1 MKSTLYSPK
10 DTKFSRWNWK
20 LLSPLYAEI
29 VIDLQA
35 RDLQDRLF
43 TYRVPEFLLDEVF
56 VGAQVL
62 VPFGH
67 QETVGGYV
75 VGLKSECNSDF
86 KLKDIAEVLEP
97 DPLFDKDYI
106 DFLGWLAFKS
116 CARLSD
122 VVQAAIPA
130 SLAPRIKRVVRL
142 TKRVEPEEL
151 TKIKFALVE
160 KDPSSAAM
168 IKVLSEA
175 GVRGLSV
182 MTLRQRFSRAVKKG
196 QGNFFRALTF
206 LKHEGVVEIVAE
218 STAKTS
224 AKTVTTVIRGQS
236 EPKTARQ
243 KEITALLE
251 RHNGNMNLSE
261 LLKSASTTYSTIH
274 KLEADGVV
282 QLMDTEIMRNPMDGY
297 ACEGKIGRAP
307 KPQLTK
313 DQEHV
318 VTILMMELQ
327 QKLAQTDLASRNV
340 STGPSS
346 KLIAVQD
353 RRDENDDVGALGQTQ
368 ENGKHAIATA
378 ETLPANEKTSDQ
390 SSSIVTELSAVPD
403 LDTDDE
409 DNQPWLLFG
418 VTGSGKTEV
427 YLRLIEETLNQ
438 NRTALLLVP
447 EISLTPQLASRLKG
461 RFGDMVSIWHSA
473 ISPGERY
480 DTWRRLRSG
489 SVKVLLGARSAIL
502 ANVPNLGLIILD
514 EEHDGSYKQSTPSP
528 RYNAKE
534 VAIEKARRHGALVLL
549 GSATPD
555 IGTYHNARKN
565 GTILELPNRVHSQPM
580 PEVKVIDMRQEL
592 YLGNRSI
599 LSGLLSHAIEKRLD
613 QGEQIILL
621 MNRRGYASHVF
632 CRACGYVAECKNC
645 SVSLVYHKTNR
656 VTAAPSS
663 NQQSNSQAAI
673 NQVINTANPQPSP
686 KLAAIAPG
694 KPAGIAQSNGYLACH
709 HCGYERHNMLTCPS
723 CQSPFIKE
731 YGLGTQ
737 QVEETI
743 RSKFPEARTLRLD
756 SDVTRKKGAYREIFE
771 DFANGEADVLIG
783 TQMVAKGL
791 DIANVTLVGVLVADA
806 ALNMPDYRSTERG
819 FQLLSQVSGRAGRGL
834 KPGQVIL
841 QTYNPDLQVIEWAKR
856 HDYSSFFE
864 SELAARE
871 AFDYPPYSRIIRL
884 VLQGPDPREV
894 EVGLESLAEEMSL
907 FLEDKIAEH
916 SLKILGPA
924 PCIIERVKNRFR
936 FHLLLKVKGDHTVMD
951 PILQF
956 LRNKKVPKQLSLA
969 VDVDALDLL

>member
-1 MKSTLYSPK
+1 MTSTLYSHK

-43 TYRVPEFLLDEVF
+43 TYRVPEFLMDEVF
-56 VGAQVL
+56 IGAQVL

-75 VGLKSECNSDF
+75 VSLKNDCQSEF

-142 TKRVEPEEL
+142 SKRVEQDAL
-151 TKIKFALVE
+151 SKIRLSLVE

-182 MTLRQRFSRAVKKG
+182 VTLKQRFGKAVRKG

-206 LKHEGVVEIVAE
+206 LKQEGVVEIVAE

-224 AKTVTTVIRGQS
+224 AKTVTSVIRGKN

-251 RHNGNMNLSE
+251 RHNGSMNLRK
-261 LLKSASTTYSTIH
+261 LLKNVGTTYSTIH
-274 KLEADGVV
+274 RLEADGVI
-282 QLMDTEIMRNPMDGY
+282 QLMETEIMRNPMDGY
-297 ACEGKIGRAP
+297 ASEGKIGRAP
-307 KPQLTK
+307 KPQLTN
-313 DQEHV
+313 DQTV
-318 VTILMMELQ
+318 VVQTLMMELQ
-327 QKLAQTDLASRNV
+327 KTLAQPV
-340 STGPSS
+340 S
-346 KLIAVQD
+346 KLE
-353 RRDENDDVGALGQTQ
+353 DESDGSRTDES
-368 ENGKHAIATA
+368 ENESRTIIGEAPEEEVH
-378 ETLPANEKTSDQ
+378 
-390 SSSIVTELSAVPD
+390 
-403 LDTDDE
+403 
-409 DNQPWLLFG
+409 PWLLFG

-427 YLRLIEETLNQ
+427 YLRLIEETLDKG
-438 NRTALLLVP
+438 RTALLLVP
-447 EISLTPQLASRLKG
+447 EISLTPQLASRLKD

-473 ISPGERY
+473 ISAGERY

-489 SVKVLLGARSAIL
+489 DVKVLLGARSAIL
-502 ANVPNLGLIILD
+502 ANVPKLGLIILD

-534 VAIEKARRHGALVLL
+534 VALEKARRHGALVIL

-555 IGTYHNARKN
+555 IGTYHNAAKH
-565 GTILELPNRVHSQPM
+565 GTMLQLPNRVHSQAM
-580 PEVKVIDMRQEL
+580 PEVKIVDMRQEL
-592 YLGNRSI
+592 SLGNRSI
-599 LSGLLSHAIEKRLD
+599 LSGALSHAIEKRLD

-632 CRACGYVAECKNC
+632 CRACGFVAQCKNC
-645 SVSLVYHKTNR
+645 SVSLVYHKTNKEMAQ
-656 VTAAPSS
+656 TAAVQQLEREKGSAAKSVNAPAVAQYNDNGSS
-663 NQQSNSQAAI
+663 PFSRQSHAKPQSTI
-673 NQVINTANPQPSP
+673 NAPQKKQPVTG
-686 KLAAIAPG
+686 A
-694 KPAGIAQSNGYLACH
+694 NGYLACH
-709 HCGYERHNMLTCPS
+709 HCGYERHNLLTCPS

-841 QTYNPDLQVIEWAKR
+841 QTYNPDLQVIAWAKK
-856 HDYSSFFE
+856 HDYNSFFTA
-864 SELAARE
+864 ELAARE

-884 VLQGPDPREV
+884 VMQGLDPREV
-894 EVGLESLAEEMSL
+894 EVGLESLAEEMSM
-907 FLEDKIAEH
+907 FLEDKVSEQ
-916 SLKILGPA
+916 SMKILGPA

-936 FHLLLKVKGDHTVMD
+936 YHLLLKVKGDHTVMD

>member
-1 MKSTLYSPK
+1 MKSTLYSHK
-10 DTKFSRWNWK
+10 DTKYYRWNWK
-20 LLSPLYAEI
+20 LLTPLYAEI

-75 VGLKSECNSDF
+75 VGLKTDCPTDF
-86 KLKDIAEVLEP
+86 KLKDIAEVLDP
-97 DPLFDKDYI
+97 DPLFDKEYI

-142 TKRVEPEEL
+142 SKRVEQDAL
-151 TKIKFALVE
+151 AKMKLSLVE

-175 GVRGLSV
+175 GSRGLSV
-182 MTLRQRFSRAVKKG
+182 MTLRQRFGKAIKKG
-196 QGNFFRALTF
+196 QAQFFRALTF
-206 LKHEGVVEIVAE
+206 LKQEGVVEIVAE
-218 STAKTS
+218 TTSRTS
-224 AKTVTTVIRGQS
+224 AKTVTTIIRGPN

-243 KEITALLE
+243 KEIAALLE
-251 RHNGNMNLSE
+251 RHNGTMNLTE
-261 LLKSASTTYSTIH
+261 LLKTASTTYNTIH
-274 KLEADGVV
+274 RLEADGVV
-282 QLMDTEIMRNPMDGY
+282 QLMDTEILRNPMDSY
-297 ACEGKIGRAP
+297 ACEGRIHRPP
-307 KPQLTK
+307 KPLLTA

-318 VTILMMELQ
+318 VTVLMMELQ
-327 QKLAQTDLASRNV
+327 RKLALSSPAATTVNAKPSLLV
-340 STGPSS
+340 SS
-346 KLIAVQD
+346 
-353 RRDENDDVGALGQTQ
+353 
-368 ENGKHAIATA
+368 AT
-378 ETLPANEKTSDQ
+378 ERVQ
-390 SSSIVTELSAVPD
+390 SSAESCTTDTPDAQRSTAVLAPSD
-403 LDTDDE
+403 SE
-409 DNQPWLLFG
+409 NIHPWLLFG

-447 EISLTPQLASRLKG
+447 EISLTPQLASRLKD
-461 RFGDMVSIWHSA
+461 RFGDSVSIWHSA

-489 SVKVLLGARSAIL
+489 DVKVLLGARSAIL
-502 ANVPNLGLIILD
+502 ANVPDLGLIILD

-534 VAIEKARRHGALVLL
+534 VALEKARRHGALVVL

-555 IGTYHNARKN
+555 IGSYHNAQQN
-565 GTILELPNRVHSQPM
+565 GTMLQLPNRVHSQAM
-580 PEVKVIDMRQEL
+580 PDVKVVDMRQEL
-592 YLGNRSI
+592 SLGNRSI
-599 LSGLLSHAIEKRLD
+599 LSGALMHAIEKRLD
-613 QGEQIILL
+613 QGEQVILL

-632 CRACGYVAECKNC
+632 CRACGYVAMCKNC
-645 SVSLVYHKTNR
+645 SVSLVYHKTR
-656 VTAAPSS
+656 ITPPPAA
-663 NQQSNSQAAI
+663 AAK
-673 NQVINTANPQPSP
+673 VGSELSADSPYSKYAQPLKTNAPP
-686 KLAAIAPG
+686 KQPD
-694 KPAGIAQSNGYLACH
+694 GYLACH
-709 HCGYERHNMLTCPS
+709 HCGYERHNLLSCPS
-723 CQSPFIKE
+723 CKSPFIKE

-841 QTYNPDLQVIEWAKR
+841 QTYNPDLQVIAWAKR
-856 HDYSSFFE
+856 HDYVNFFE

-894 EVGLESLAEEMSL
+894 EVCLESLAEEMSML
-907 FLEDKIAEH
+907 LEDKLSEQ
-916 SLKILGPA
+916 SMKILGPA

-936 FHLLLKVKGDHTVMD
+936 YHLLLKVKGDHTVMD

>member
-1 MKSTLYSPK
+1 MKSTLYS
-10 DTKFSRWNWK
+10 DRNTKYYRWNWK
-20 LLSPLYAEI
+20 LLTPLYAEI

-75 VGLKSECNSDF
+75 VGLRNDCQSDF

-97 DPLFDKDYI
+97 DPLFDKEYI
-106 DFLGWLAFKS
+106 DFLGWLAFRS

-142 TKRVEPEEL
+142 SKRVEQDAL
-151 TKIKFALVE
+151 AKIRYSLVE

-175 GVRGLSV
+175 GSRGLSV
-182 MTLRQRFSRAVKKG
+182 MTLKQRFGKTVKKG
-196 QGNFFRALTF
+196 QGQFFRALTF
-206 LKHEGVVEIVAE
+206 LKQEGVIEIVAE

-224 AKTVTTVIRGQS
+224 AKTVTTIIRGPN

-243 KEITALLE
+243 KEIAALLE
-251 RHNGNMNLSE
+251 RHNGTMNLTE
-261 LLKSASTTYSTIH
+261 LLKTAGTTYSTIH
-274 KLEADGVV
+274 RLESDGVV
-282 QLMDTEIMRNPMDGY
+282 QLMDTEILRNPMDSY
-297 ACEGKIGRAP
+297 ACEGRINRPP

-318 VTILMMELQ
+318 VAVLMMELQ
-327 QKLAQTDLASRNV
+327 KKLARS
-340 STGPSS
+340 SPSS
-346 KLIAVQD
+346 SSKTPPATQQVQSSPERSNLEDLETRSIAVLNPSD
-353 RRDENDDVGALGQTQ
+353 VEEN
-368 ENGKHAIATA
+368 H
-378 ETLPANEKTSDQ
+378 
-390 SSSIVTELSAVPD
+390 
-403 LDTDDE
+403 
-409 DNQPWLLFG
+409 PWLVFG

-427 YLRLIEETLNQ
+427 YLRLIEETLNH

-447 EISLTPQLASRLKG
+447 EISLTPQLASRLKD
-461 RFGDMVSIWHSA
+461 RFGDSVSIWHSA

-489 SVKVLLGARSAIL
+489 DVKVLLGARSAIL

-534 VAIEKARRHGALVLL
+534 VALEKARRHGALVVL

-565 GTILELPNRVHSQPM
+565 ETVLELPNRVHSQPM

-592 YLGNRSI
+592 SLGNRSI
-599 LSGLLSHAIEKRLD
+599 LSGALSHAIEKRLD
-613 QGEQIILL
+613 QGEQVILL

-645 SVSLVYHKTNR
+645 SVSLVYHKTR
-656 VTAAPSS
+656 ITPPSVPKEA
-663 NQQSNSQAAI
+663 SNSGDKVAY
-673 NQVINTANPQPSP
+673 SP
-686 KLAAIAPG
+686 FTKFSDTYKTNAPP
-694 KPAGIAQSNGYLACH
+694 KQTSQSEGYLACH
-709 HCGYERHNMLTCPS
+709 HCGYERHNLVTCPS

-743 RSKFPEARTLRLD
+743 HSKFPEARTLRLD
-756 SDVTRKKGAYREIFE
+756 SDITRKKGAYREIFE

-806 ALNMPDYRSTERG
+806 ALNMPDFRSTERG

-841 QTYNPDLQVIEWAKR
+841 QTYNPDLQVIAWAKK
-856 HDYSSFFE
+856 HDYVNFFE

-894 EVGLESLAEEMSL
+894 EVCLESLAEEMSML
-907 FLEDKIAEH
+907 LEDKISEQ
-916 SLKILGPA
+916 SMKILGPA

-936 FHLLLKVKGDHTVMD
+936 YHLLLKVKGDHTVMD

>member
-1 MKSTLYSPK
+1 MKSTLYSL
-10 DTKFSRWNWK
+10 TNTRVSRWNWK

-43 TYRVPEFLLDEVF
+43 TYRVPDFLLDEVF
-56 VGAQVL
+56 IGAQVL

-75 VGLKSECNSDF
+75 VALTNVCPADF

-97 DPLFDKDYI
+97 DPLFDKEYI

-116 CARLSD
+116 CARLSE

-130 SLAPRIKRVVRL
+130 SLAPRIKRVARL
-142 TKRVEPEEL
+142 SKRVEQDAL
-151 TKIKFALVE
+151 AKMRLSLVE
-160 KDPSSAAM
+160 KDPSAAAM
-168 IKVLSEA
+168 IRVLSEA
-175 GVRGLSV
+175 GSRGLSIV
-182 MTLRQRFSRAVKKG
+182 TLRQRFGKAVKKG
-196 QGNFFRALTF
+196 QAQFFRALTF
-206 LKHEGVVEIVAE
+206 LKHEGVIEIVAE
-218 STAKTS
+218 SAAKTS
-224 AKTVTTVIRGQS
+224 AKTVTTIIRGPS

-243 KEITALLE
+243 KEIAALLE
-251 RHNGNMNLSE
+251 RHNGTMNLTE
-261 LLKSASTTYSTIH
+261 LLKTASTTYSTIH
-274 KLEADGVV
+274 RLEADGVV
-282 QLMDTEIMRNPMDGY
+282 QLMETEILRNPMDSY

-318 VTILMMELQ
+318 VTVLMMELQ
-327 QKLAQTDLASRNV
+327 KKLAQSNPARKNLSP
-340 STGPSS
+340 GPSS
-346 KLIAVQD
+346 LLGPSNQQVQKNDRGPTVETSGHDSNVAVVS
-353 RRDENDDVGALGQTQ
+353 N
-368 ENGKHAIATA
+368 
-378 ETLPANEKTSDQ
+378 
-390 SSSIVTELSAVPD
+390 PD
-403 LDTDDE
+403 NE
-409 DNQPWLLFG
+409 DNHPWLLYG

-438 NRTALLLVP
+438 GRTALLLVP
-447 EISLTPQLASRLKG
+447 EISLTPQLASRLKD
-461 RFGDMVSIWHSA
+461 RFGDRVSIWHSA

-489 SVKVLLGARSAIL
+489 DVKVLLGARSAIL
-502 ANVPNLGLIILD
+502 ANVPDLGLIILD

-534 VAIEKARRHGALVLL
+534 VALEKARRHGALVVL

-555 IGTYHNARKN
+555 IGSYHNARNN
-565 GTILELPNRVHSQPM
+565 GTILELPNRVHSQPL

-592 YLGNRSI
+592 SLGNRSI
-599 LSGLLSHAIEKRLD
+599 LSTALSHAIEKRLD
-613 QGEQIILL
+613 QGEQVILL

-632 CRACGYVAECKNC
+632 CRACGYVAMCKNC
-645 SVSLVYHKTNR
+645 SVSLVYHKTGQAKAR
-656 VTAAPSS
+656 AVWQSQSS
-663 NQQSNSQAAI
+663 NHTDSPSEIRKNEPAPRLPQNDK
-673 NQVINTANPQPSP
+673 NQ
-686 KLAAIAPG
+686 L
-694 KPAGIAQSNGYLACH
+694 NGYLACH
-709 HCGYERHNMLTCPS
+709 HCGYERHNLLSCPS

-743 RSKFPEARTLRLD
+743 QSKFPEARTLRLD

-841 QTYNPDLQVIEWAKR
+841 QTYNPDLQVIAWAKR
-856 HDYSSFFE
+856 HDYLSFFE

-871 AFDYPPYSRIIRL
+871 AFDYPPHSRIIRL
-884 VLQGPDPREV
+884 VLQGEDPKEV
-894 EVGLESLAEEMSL
+894 EVELESLAEEMSML
-907 FLEDKIAEH
+907 LEDKISEQ
-916 SLKILGPA
+916 SMKILGPA

-936 FHLLLKVKGDHTVMD
+936 YHLLLKVKGDDTVMD